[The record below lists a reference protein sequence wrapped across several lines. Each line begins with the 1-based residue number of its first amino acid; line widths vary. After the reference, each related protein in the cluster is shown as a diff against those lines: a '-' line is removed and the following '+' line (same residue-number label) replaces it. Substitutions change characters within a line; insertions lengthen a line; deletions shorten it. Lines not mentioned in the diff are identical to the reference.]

1 MTETPEPPPAAPP
14 PPPQAP
20 PPVAPPEA
28 APTEASASAAP
39 PAAAAS
45 QIPLR
50 PILIG
55 VGVAIALL
63 AAFFVWRTQFSGPS
77 EETYAVQPYTPPTEL
92 ISARERVP
100 GRAAPDD
107 SSEVLVEF
115 GQGVTLNVTGRV
127 SRGLGNDWYA
137 VGWNDTTAFI
147 RQSDAVTGSGAPP
160 GLPERVQPEEE
171 EEVVKPDEEEI
182 KPDEE
187 EEVATVEEPA
197 PTWGLEISDVQWVRE
212 PSSRDFARYFPRRAL
227 DEGQS
232 GNVTLDCV
240 IGGNG
245 RLNCS
250 VASESPSGYGFGE
263 AALNIARQ
271 TRVRTQ
277 LRDGNS
283 ASGRHLR
290 LPLSFRAG

>member
-1 MTETPEPPPAAPP
+1 MTDVPEPPPAEPPP

-20 PPVAPPEA
+20 PPVAPPE
-28 APTEASASAAP
+28 PSVSPEPSAQ
-39 PAAAAS
+39 PAAVAP
-45 QIPLR
+45 QIPWK

-55 VGVAIALL
+55 VGVAVALL
-63 AAFFVWRTQFSGPS
+63 AAFFIWRTQFSGPS
-77 EETYAVQPYTPPTEL
+77 EEAYAVQPYTPTTEL
-92 ISARERVP
+92 IAARERVP

-107 SSEVLVEF
+107 GSEILVEF

-137 VGWNDTTAFI
+137 VAWNETTAFI

-160 GLPERVQPEEE
+160 GMPERVAPEEE
-171 EEVVKPDEEEI
+171 EEDLTKPEEEEI

-187 EEVATVEEPA
+187 EEVAAVEEPR

-250 VASESPSGYGFGE
+250 VSSESPSGYGFGD
-263 AALNIARQ
+263 AAISIAGQ
-271 TRVRTQ
+271 TRVRNQ
-277 LRDGNS
+277 LRDGGP
-283 ASGRHLR
+283 AAGRHLR

>member
-1 MTETPEPPPAAPP
+1 MTDVPEPPPSEP

-20 PPVAPPEA
+20 PPVAPPE
-28 APTEASASAAP
+28 PIASPEPSAQ
-39 PAAAAS
+39 PAAATQ
-45 QIPLR
+45 QIPWK

-55 VGVAIALL
+55 VGVALAML
-63 AAFFVWRTQFSGPS
+63 AAFFIWRTQFSGPS
-77 EETYAVQPYTPPTEL
+77 EEIYAVQPYTPTTEL
-92 ISARERVP
+92 IAARERVP
-100 GRAAPDD
+100 GRAAPDEG
-107 SSEVLVEF
+107 SEVLVEF

-137 VGWNDTTAFI
+137 VAWNETTAFI

-160 GLPERVQPEEE
+160 GMPERVQPEEE
-171 EEVVKPDEEEI
+171 EEIVKPEAEEEPGEEAL
-182 KPDEE
+182 PDIP
-187 EEVATVEEPA
+187 EPQ
-197 PTWGLEISDVQWVRE
+197 PTWGLEISEVQWVRE

-232 GNVTLDCV
+232 GSVTLDCV

-250 VASESPSGYGFGE
+250 VASENPSGYGFGS
-263 AALNIARQ
+263 AALSIAQQ

-277 LRDGNS
+277 LPDGSS
-283 ASGRHLR
+283 AAGRHLR

>member
-1 MTETPEPPPAAPP
+1 MTDAPEPPPAEPP
-14 PPPQAP
+14 PPQPQAP
-20 PPVAPPEA
+20 PPVAPPA
-28 APTEASASAAP
+28 AEPAPSATPVAATP
-39 PAAAAS
+39 
-45 QIPLR
+45 IPWR

-55 VGVAIALL
+55 VGVAVALL
-63 AAFFVWRTQFSGPS
+63 AAFFIWRTQFSGPS
-77 EETYAVQPYTPPTEL
+77 EDTYTVQPYTPPTEL
-92 ISARERVP
+92 IASRERVP
-100 GRAAPDD
+100 GRAAPDE
-107 SSEVLVEF
+107 SSDILVEF

-137 VGWNDTTAFI
+137 IAWNNTTAFI
-147 RQSDAVTGSGAPP
+147 RQSDAVSGSGAPP
-160 GLPERVQPEEE
+160 GMPERVQPEEE
-171 EEVVKPDEEEI
+171 EEVIKPEEEEVKPDEEE
-182 KPDEE
+182 
-187 EEVATVEEPA
+187 VAAVEEPQ

-250 VASESPSGYGFGE
+250 VASESPSGYGFGA
-263 AALNIARQ
+263 AALSIAGQ
-271 TRVRTQ
+271 TRVRNQ
-277 LRDGNS
+277 LRDGNP
-283 ASGRHLR
+283 AAGRHLR